1 VHWRMEN
8 VPVQNLAWCAASLVS
23 TLHALLHDDVTG
35 KDVRHV
41 WLATD
46 HPRPLSAFMDDHDV
60 GMAKDV
66 RNDGP
71 MRKSSTFKTVS
82 LEHDD
87 AIGILVDAFQS
98 GGELEAWKLTD
109 LAGQLRHYPYV
120 EGRFDVNETLL
131 GDSGVFGILDKL
143 VVVQARVFVSG
154 STDCSKI
161 SSFSKQVVETR
172 Q

>member
-46 HPRPLSAFMDDHDV
+46 HTRPLSAFMDDHDV

-66 RNDGP
+66 RDDGP

-87 AIGILVDAFQS
+87 AIGILAEAFQS

-109 LAGQLRHYPYV
+109 LAGQIRHYPYV

-154 STDCSKI
+154 STDCSK
-161 SSFSKQVVETR
+161 
-172 Q
+172 